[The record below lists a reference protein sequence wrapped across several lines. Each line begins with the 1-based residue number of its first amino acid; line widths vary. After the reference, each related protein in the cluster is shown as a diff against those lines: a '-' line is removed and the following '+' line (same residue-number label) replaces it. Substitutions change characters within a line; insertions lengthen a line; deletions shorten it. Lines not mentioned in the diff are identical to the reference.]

1 MIMEKMSKVE
11 YLRKAMEAV
20 RYCMDNRLFRS
31 KQEIERLKEQGKL
44 SLTAMCRMRLHKE
57 RQEELRKSE

>member
-1 MIMEKMSKVE
+1 MSKE
-11 YLRKAMEAV
+11 EFQEKSLEAV
-20 RYCMDNRLFRS
+20 RYCLDNRLFRS
-31 KQEIERLKEQGKL
+31 RQEIEQLKEQGKL

>member
-1 MIMEKMSKVE
+1 MERMSKVE

-31 KQEIERLKEQGKL
+31 RQKIEQLKEQGKP
-44 SLTAMCRMRLHKE
+44 SLTAMCRMRAHQK
-57 RQEELRKSE
+57 R